1 MQNTAPSRILITGGA
16 SGLGRALAEA
26 FHAEGHRVCI
36 ADLNEQ
42 RGQDTLR
49 VLGDE
54 GDTAIYCRL
63 DVRQAP
69 QFQAVLEHLS
79 NRWGGVDILINNAG
93 VASGGPFD
101 WLEDDDWRYV
111 MDINFGGVLNGCR
124 TYVPIARRQG
134 GGCIINIASM
144 AGLLNPPG
152 MANYNVS
159 KAAVVSLSETLAV
172 ELAPHNIKV
181 LCVCPSFFRTNL
193 AESMRTPDAAT
204 EEALAGLMENSSELA
219 ATDVA
224 NAILTAWKT
233 GATYVLPHERANQ
246 AWEQKRRAPED
257 WLEANRPLA
266 DNIARKARRKTG
278 Q

>member
-1 MQNTAPSRILITGGA
+1 MSDTAPCRILITGGA

-49 VLGDE
+49 ALDDE

-69 QFQAVLEHLS
+69 QFQAVLEHLC

-134 GGCIINIASM
+134 QGCIINIASM
-144 AGLLNPPG
+144 AGLLHPPG

-159 KAAVVSLSETLAV
+159 KAAVVSLSDTLAV
-172 ELAPHNIKV
+172 ELAPHNIRV

-204 EEALAGLMENSSELA
+204 EEALAGLMETSSELA
-219 ATDVA
+219 AADVA
-224 NAILTAWKT
+224 ASILAAWKS
-233 GATYVLPHERANQ
+233 GATYVLPHARANQ
-246 AWEQKRRAPED
+246 AWEHKRQSPEAY
-257 WLEANRPLA
+257 LEATRPLA
-266 DNIARKARRKTG
+266 DSIARKARRKTG